1 MRPFCTARAAQAKG
15 ALLGYANMGKSAVLD
30 QDKNTILEVDGAGEA
45 RGHDG
50 LFVGAF
56 LDFTYDKT
64 KLVAF
69 LYLLVAPKLLE
80 EKKKSVFRAIR
91 KSASKASGAHGFFA
105 KAS

>member
-56 LDFTYDKT
+56 IHFTYHQT

-69 LYLLVAPKLLE
+69 LFLLVAPKLLK
-80 EKKKSVFRAIR
+80 EKPKSVLRTLR
-91 KSASKASGAHGFFA
+91 KSASRASGAHGFFA
-105 KAS
+105 K